1 MIHDDDSAEWCV
13 DVEAE
18 CNKCK
23 YCANPPSLA
32 GAYELLLGPGLHTVL
47 KLLLHLATH
56 HHPTLP
62 GY

>member
-32 GAYELLLGPGLHTVL
+32 GAYELLLGLHTIL